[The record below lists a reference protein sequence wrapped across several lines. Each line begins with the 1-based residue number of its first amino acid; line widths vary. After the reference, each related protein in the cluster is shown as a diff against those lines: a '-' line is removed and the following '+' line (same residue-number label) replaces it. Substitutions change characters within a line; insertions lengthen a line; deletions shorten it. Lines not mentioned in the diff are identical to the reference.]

1 MIYQN
6 SSAKKPV
13 GETLSPSSNVL
24 AKEETASQAAK
35 KLNGRGKGLSGH
47 DFSRA
52 ETGKGTARLDKAQI
66 TRGFNP

>member
-35 KLNGRGKGLSGH
+35 KLNGRGKKCQRTTSLVPKQVKELPGW
-47 DFSRA
+47 
-52 ETGKGTARLDKAQI
+52 
-66 TRGFNP
+66 TRPK